1 MLNISH
7 YKCIVLAL
15 PSSRANTYLPL
26 QPSAGYPA
34 NFRQSTPSTLALP
47 HGMALSACSL
57 SEVAAVLSAV
67 QVGGAKV
74 TRPSFIG
81 VRLLLP
87 HARVQISRVIH
98 VLCFS

>member
-1 MLNISH
+1 M
-7 YKCIVLAL
+7 
-15 PSSRANTYLPL
+15 PANAKHFTLQMYCLGPTFLMCQHFYLPL

-34 NFRQSTPSTLALP
+34 NLRQSTPSTLALP

-67 QVGGAKV
+67 QVEGAKV
-74 TRPSFIG
+74 TCHSFIG

-87 HARVQISRVIH
+87 HAHIQISSVTP
-98 VLCFS
+98 